1 MSSGLSEYLEHSFLY
16 SSFKFSRRYII
27 TTIKLLNIE
36 TFIYSKILRYC
47 MIKYLLAVMMMGLL
61 MGGGAVVASG
71 GVKAILPTHLL
82 DDYIGGE
89 KGIDV
94 AIPQEKEMKVVKFNL
109 AAFYKDILKIS
120 DTPDKITECRE
131 QQEQTFKACVESKMT
146 SQQKIRYQQ
155 QMRQINDAIQLY
167 KKHGGQLHEIP
178 FVQDLME
185 EE

>member
-1 MSSGLSEYLEHSFLY
+1 M
-16 SSFKFSRRYII
+16 
-27 TTIKLLNIE
+27 
-36 TFIYSKILRYC
+36 
-47 MIKYLLAVMMMGLL
+47 
-61 MGGGAVVASG
+61 ASG

-82 DDYIGGE
+82 DDYIGGG